1 MQEDLCE
8 RVLNLNHNI
17 RFVGIINNKGEV
29 ISGGFQEGVE
39 PLLSD
44 SDEQEMYVQSL
55 SNMVIHQNYSQ
66 QLGPVKYSITE
77 HQNIVLM
84 TFPLGD
90 RILCLSTSSEANTFD
105 IKNEIL
111 NLISE
116 NPVKEESTNYVDSE
130 NEILK

>member
-1 MQEDLCE
+1 VQEDLCE
-8 RVLNLNHNI
+8 RVLTLDHNI

-39 PLLSD
+39 PLLSG

-55 SNMVIHQNYSQ
+55 SNMVLHQNFSHK
-66 QLGPVKYSITE
+66 LGTVKYSITE

-111 NLISE
+111 KLIGNSL
-116 NPVKEESTNYVDSE
+116 KEESTNYMGRK

>member
-8 RVLNLNHNI
+8 RVLTLDHNI

-39 PLLSD
+39 PLLSGF
-44 SDEQEMYVQSL
+44 DEQEMYVQSL
-55 SNMVIHQNYSQ
+55 SNMVLHQNFSHK
-66 QLGPVKYSITE
+66 LGTVKYSITE
-77 HQNIVLM
+77 HQNIILM

-111 NLISE
+111 KLIGNSL
-116 NPVKEESTNYVDSE
+116 KEESTNYVDRK

>member
-1 MQEDLCE
+1 VQEDLCE
-8 RVLNLNHNI
+8 RVLTLDHNI

-39 PLLSD
+39 PLLSGF
-44 SDEQEMYVQSL
+44 DEQEMYVQSL
-55 SNMVIHQNYSQ
+55 SNMVLHQNFSHK
-66 QLGPVKYSITE
+66 LGTVKYSITE
-77 HQNIVLM
+77 HQNIILM

-111 NLISE
+111 KLIGNSL
-116 NPVKEESTNYVDSE
+116 KEESTNYVDRK